1 MLAAM
6 LLAQSCVV
14 PAMASDT
21 DTYPQEDGYY
31 VETAPEEE
39 DPQYW
44 AEAHRGEIQN
54 SQLAAYGVDHS
65 PCSRYVRRFFVYF
78 SGSGTYRPPQD
89 AGLRRR
95 PAYHPAETRAGVVRA
110 AFNECRY

>member
-1 MLAAM
+1 MKKCKGISLMLAAM

-31 VETAPEEE
+31 VETAPEDGAIPEEE

-65 PCSRYVRRFFVYF
+65 WFTP
-78 SGSGTYRPPQD
+78 RPLNP
-89 AGLRRR
+89 ARSPRRR
-95 PAYHPAETRAGVVRA
+95 
-110 AFNECRY
+110 